1 MNRFSSISLLVCISL
16 TIFSSCNNGDAVK
29 APEKPGNKPNTS
41 VGQPPDSTPPLI
53 NIPFGDADFNSTKLI
68 NNNRLN
74 TSRICSPAEIKSLSI
89 NKIDSAGT
97 ESKDFKYHLIDTVFN
112 SPAGSILLIGREWP
126 SENIVWLASYDIS
139 RKLIDKQEVYY
150 DNAEGFLAIESRIS
164 NKELS
169 ITTTNEFDEGS
180 KTIKTRFT
188 LRDDLKWTK
197 IK

>member
-1 MNRFSSISLLVCISL
+1 MNRFFSISLLVCISL
-16 TIFSSCNNGDAVK
+16 IIFCGCNTGTAVK
-29 APEKPGNKPNTS
+29 APEKPGNKPDTS
-41 VGQPPDSTPPLI
+41 VGKPPDSIPPLI
-53 NIPFGDADFNSTKLI
+53 NIPLIDADFNSAKLI
-68 NNNRLN
+68 TNNRLS
-74 TSRICSPAEIKSLSI
+74 TSPICSPIEIKSLSI

-97 ESKDFKYHLIDTVFN
+97 ENKDFKYHLIDTVFN
-112 SPAGSILLIGREWP
+112 SRAGFILLIGREWP

-139 RKLIDKQEVYY
+139 QKLIDKQEVYY

-188 LRDDLKWTK
+188 LSNELKWTK